1 MIDRRERRERN
12 FITINIQSNLRC
24 SETSGEVDVKLKKD
38 LIDKIKKVVDESEG
52 EFTSVEEYIEF
63 VLTEL
68 LKEEEEEIY
77 TPEEEEEIKKRL
89 RALGYIE

>member
-1 MIDRRERRERN
+1 M
-12 FITINIQSNLRC
+12 
-24 SETSGEVDVKLKKD
+24 SGEVDVKLKKD

-68 LKEEEEEIY
+68 LKEEEGEEIY